1 MVVRLVSSI
10 GRFVVRLLKELA
22 GLIRQ
27 PVALDVFQ
35 NDVHQLFVLGFAG
48 GQCVSALQG

>member
-10 GRFVVRLLKELA
+10 GRFAVGLHEELA
-22 GLIRQ
+22 GLIGQ

-35 NDVHQLFVLGFAG
+35 QDTHQLLVLGFAG